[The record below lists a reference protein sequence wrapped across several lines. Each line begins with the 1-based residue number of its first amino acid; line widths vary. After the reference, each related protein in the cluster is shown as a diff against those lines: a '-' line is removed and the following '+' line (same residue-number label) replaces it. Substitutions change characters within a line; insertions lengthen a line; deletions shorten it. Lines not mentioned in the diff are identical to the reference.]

1 MDNMN
6 KGVDVSD
13 DLLIRLLAQRAL
25 SDTAE
30 NHILNPEEIED
41 LKNVFLT
48 LLGGGLMPGTI
59 IVEEYD

>member
-41 LKNVFLT
+41 LKNVSPT
-48 LLGGGLMPGTI
+48 LLAGG
-59 IVEEYD
+59 